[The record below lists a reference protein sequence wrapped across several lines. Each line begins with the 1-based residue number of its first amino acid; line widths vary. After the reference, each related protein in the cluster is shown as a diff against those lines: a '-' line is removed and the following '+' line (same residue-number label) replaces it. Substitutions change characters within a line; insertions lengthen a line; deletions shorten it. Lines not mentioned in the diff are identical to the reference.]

1 MNDANGIKS
10 KIINILVLQRI
21 PLSTPKKKKT
31 NIGKDANQNKES
43 SGSLSGTTKET
54 AKENVKAAR
63 ILGFNAI
70 HYENVNQL
78 IKELNKK
85 SIAVS
90 EMEVSV

>member
-1 MNDANGIKS
+1 LI
-10 KIINILVLQRI
+10 
-21 PLSTPKKKKT
+21 
-31 NIGKDANQNKES
+31 
-43 SGSLSGTTKET
+43 
-54 AKENVKAAR
+54 ENVKAAR

-85 SIAVS
+85 SITVS